1 MQDALASISM
11 VREYSITLKVDT
23 LTNLSD
29 LYKALNNY
37 FQIRDKAKFCEA
49 YVKEVDEEVEKI
61 EAKYRKEF
69 DAELTKTNSEC
80 IKDLSRVLEVIKANK
95 KKAHQ

>member
-49 YVKEVDEEVEKI
+49 YVKEVD
-61 EAKYRKEF
+61 
-69 DAELTKTNSEC
+69 
-80 IKDLSRVLEVIKANK
+80 
-95 KKAHQ
+95 